1 MNSTNV
7 ILILVKMFSEED
19 HADKFMQGEIF
30 ARRLSWFRKLEGDA
44 QRGDELEAAIVNQS
58 ENIRIVLEP
67 TNIETGE
74 VEEVIIPPENLA
86 SNPVVTV
93 DHFDNLHV
101 FAWPHKLD
109 HEQRCIMEQN
119 TKHVEGQLHG
129 QETATAH
136 GSLQVSYCVGS
147 S

>member
-44 QRGDELEAAIVNQS
+44 QRGDELEAAIVYQS

-101 FAWPHKLD
+101 FLGPKNW
-109 HEQRCIMEQN
+109 
-119 TKHVEGQLHG
+119 T
-129 QETATAH
+129 T
-136 GSLQVSYCVGS
+136 S
-147 S
+147 